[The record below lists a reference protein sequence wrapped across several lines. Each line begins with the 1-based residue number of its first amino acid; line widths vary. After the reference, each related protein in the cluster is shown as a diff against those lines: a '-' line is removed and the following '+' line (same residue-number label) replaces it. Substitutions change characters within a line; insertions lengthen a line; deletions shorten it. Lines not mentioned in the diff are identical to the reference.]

1 MTSEVATEPDG
12 HPVPPII
19 GPDEPAS
26 APRKNGHANG
36 HHGANGAAKSPL
48 IFLEALESSRDD
60 RLVVV
65 DDPTALEVA
74 YKAMPLGWAP
84 VAFAGP
90 WDRTDW
96 SPLLSR
102 HPVIIPANDRPGAR
116 HAAGLESYLRGL
128 GIEAS
133 ILALPP
139 GLAPGW
145 RIADGLPEGITLG
158 LDEAPRSQQPELGEF
173 YTAADLAL
181 YEAPEVEWLIEGW
194 LPTGL
199 TFLVGKSKVGKSWL
213 SLDLAIQIAAG
224 RPVFGKVRTNKCDVL
239 YIALEDHPNRMKS
252 RVDKMLGCDEYT
264 TGVTFTHSWP
274 TLDNGGLER
283 MGSYLDTHPA
293 CRLIFVDIFV
303 RVRGKPDG
311 RAGVYQQDYQDIV
324 PIQKLA
330 NDRRVAIVLL
340 HHTRKQEA
348 ADAFDTVSGSTGLM
362 GAADT
367 TMILTRRRG
376 EPNGTLAI
384 VGRDIIEDGEFAVRF
399 DKETAKWTLLGP
411 AAQVKAETEQ
421 QRVYDLLLASE
432 APVTAAEMAS
442 ELSIGLPTVKT
453 CLNRLKK
460 RNAVHNIKF
469 GLWGVAGRDYEKTP
483 AAR

>member
-1 MTSEVATEPDG
+1 MIEDTASVLPDG
-12 HPVPPII
+12 RPVHPVSA
-19 GPDEPAS
+19 DEPRPKPKTNGA
-26 APRKNGHANG
+26 NGHANG
-36 HHGANGAAKSPL
+36 HKSPL
-48 IFLEALESSRDD
+48 ITLDALESSPGA
-60 RLVVV
+60 
-65 DDPTALEVA
+65 PTALIDDPA
-74 YKAMPLGWAP
+74 ALGAASNAMPLGWAP
-84 VAFAGP
+84 VAFSGP
-90 WDRTDW
+90 YDRTDW
-96 SPLLSR
+96 SPLFAR
-102 HPVIIPANDRPGAR
+102 RPVIIPANDRPGAR

-133 ILALPP
+133 ILALPE
-139 GLAPGW
+139 GLPPGW
-145 RIADGLPEGITLG
+145 RMLDGLPEGVSLG
-158 LDEAPRSQQPELGEF
+158 LDELPQPKQAELGEF

-199 TFLVGKSKVGKSWL
+199 TFLVGKSKIGKSWL
-213 SLDLAIQIAAG
+213 ALDLAIEIAAG
-224 RPVFGKVRTNKCDVL
+224 RPVFGKVRTSKCDVL

-252 RVDKMLGCDEYT
+252 RVDKMLGFQEYT
-264 TGVTFTHSWP
+264 TNVTFTHSWP

-283 MGSYLDTHPA
+283 MGSYLDTHSA

-303 RVRGKPDG
+303 RIRGTPDG
-311 RAGVYQQDYQDIV
+311 RAGVYQQDYQDVV
-324 PIQKLA
+324 PLQKFA
-330 NDRRVAIVLL
+330 NDRKVAIVLL

-348 ADAFDTVSGSTGLM
+348 SDPFDSVSGSTGLM

-421 QRVYDLLLASE
+421 QRVYDLLLAAD
-432 APVTAAEMAS
+432 APMRPADIAS

-460 RNAVHNIKF
+460 RNVIAQPKF
-469 GLWGVAGRDYEKTP
+469 GLWVVAGRDFEKTP
-483 AAR
+483 KGD